1 MIPAAYLG
9 VIEMGFTFAV
19 VAGFVVQQL
28 WSLRDT
34 GSQPPEAPAE
44 TPTDAPDNRDPPDP
58 PAAA

>member
-34 GSQPPEAPAE
+34 GSKPPEAPA
-44 TPTDAPDNRDPPDP
+44 DAPENRDPPDP